1 MSERIENQTV
11 SWDGAAIYGR
21 VEGVILRAIAD
32 QSLLVPIRGGLADL
46 QQIYALHGVGACI
59 WEHLDGSRTL
69 DDVLIAVVNRYEVTA
84 NDARADIRAFIESLA
99 SSKLV
104 ERRV

>member
-1 MSERIENQTV
+1 MSERIENQMV
-11 SWDGAAIYGR
+11 SWNGSAVYGR
-21 VEGVILRAIAD
+21 APGVILRAIAD
-32 QSLLVPIRGGLADL
+32 QSLLVPVQGGLADL

-69 DDVLIAVVNRYEVTA
+69 DDVLAAVLNRFEVTA
-84 NDARADIRAFIESLA
+84 GDARADISAFIASLA

-104 ERRV
+104 ERRL